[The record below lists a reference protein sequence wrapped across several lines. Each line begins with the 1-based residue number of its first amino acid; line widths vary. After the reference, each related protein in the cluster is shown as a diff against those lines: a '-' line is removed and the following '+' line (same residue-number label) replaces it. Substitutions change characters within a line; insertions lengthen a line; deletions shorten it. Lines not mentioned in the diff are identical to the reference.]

1 MADRLVC
8 VAMEEEAEAVL
19 GEREAE
25 AEAVGEVLGRPV
37 YSCGDS
43 LVVVTGIGRS
53 NAAASVSLALER
65 YDIEKVV
72 DAGIGGAFRDT
83 AVEVGDVV
91 MGTRAVHAD
100 LGLTSDEFHGMEDL
114 GFETAP
120 GRYNEYDLSPV
131 NVETD
136 ASGGVATVSSVS
148 ANDGTAREI
157 RERTGAV
164 VEDMETAGVAQVC
177 YLRDVEVS
185 AVIAVSNY
193 TGDEGEWDFKRGL
206 DSLSDAVDAII

>member
-25 AEAVGEVLGRPV
+25 AVDEVLGRPV

-53 NAAASVSLALER
+53 NAAASVTLALER

-136 ASGGVATVSSVS
+136 GSGAVATVSSVS
-148 ANDGTAREI
+148 ANDRTAREI

-193 TGDEGEWDFKRGL
+193 TGDGGEWDFEKGL
-206 DSLSDAVDAII
+206 DALSDAVDEII